1 MAAALLAVPLEPARA
16 AVFGTDDRTPLPATD
31 LALAGKI
38 GILYESRS
46 HTVCSAFCVG
56 GDIVATA
63 SHCVFRTSGEAP
75 PQLTGFSF
83 RLTDA
88 PPRSAARIAGAQ
100 SGASAQN
107 VIAGSTHLSIRPPI
121 EATSDWALLRLAKPA
136 CVNGGFAVS
145 HRTAAELEDLAAA
158 QRIYQVG
165 FHRDVPG
172 WQLARGGP
180 CEFRRNHTDGDR
192 AAIARDFA
200 ETRQLFLHSCDTGPA
215 SSGSPLLID
224 GPHGPEVVAINVGT
238 YVRSRVLIENGDV
251 VHRYKADTIAN
262 TAVASSAFA
271 ARLVAFAHAEIIDS
285 RQKLQEL
292 QSRLAQRGF
301 YSGPRDGAYGPLLK
315 SAIEDF
321 EKSEN
326 RPVLGLAT
334 AGLLKRLTAGTGL
347 AAQTADEGRAIETG
361 SVGKP
366 LKKERAPAPS
376 GH

>member
-1 MAAALLAVPLEPARA
+1 MAAMPLEPARS

-88 PPRSAARIAGAQ
+88 PPKSAARIAGAQ

-145 HRTAAELEDLAAA
+145 RRTAEELEDLAAA

-180 CEFRRNHTDGDR
+180 CEFRRNHAADDR

-200 ETRQLFLHSCDTGPA
+200 GTRELFLHSCDTGPA

-238 YVRSRVLIENGDV
+238 YVRSRVMIENGEV

-271 ARLVAFAHAEIIDS
+271 ARLDVFARADILTT

-292 QSRLAQRGF
+292 QSRLYQRGF
-301 YSGPRDGAYGPLLK
+301 YSGPRDGAYGPMLK
-315 SAIEDF
+315 SAIENF

-334 AGLLKRLTAGTGL
+334 AALLKRLTAGTGL
-347 AAQTADEGRAIETG
+347 AAQSADEGRAIETG

-366 LKKERAPAPS
+366 LPRRQAPMPS
-376 GH
+376 GR